1 MAYTYSVSTR
11 VFAYTVPALIF
22 AVILNVPKFLETRII
37 VAVEHVFATDSPATA
52 VAAAAADAAGGSNV
66 TAGGSLEESWDGNAT
81 EAASGGEIWKEPFN
95 YTTYTMDVTDLR

>member
-11 VFAYTVPALIF
+11 VFAYTVPALIL

-52 VAAAAADAAGGSNV
+52 AAVVDSSNM
-66 TAGGSLEESWDGNAT
+66 TAGSSLGEGEWEESSNAT
-81 EAASGGEIWKEPFN
+81 EAASGGEIWKEPLN
-95 YTTYTMDVTDLR
+95 YTTYTIDVTDLR